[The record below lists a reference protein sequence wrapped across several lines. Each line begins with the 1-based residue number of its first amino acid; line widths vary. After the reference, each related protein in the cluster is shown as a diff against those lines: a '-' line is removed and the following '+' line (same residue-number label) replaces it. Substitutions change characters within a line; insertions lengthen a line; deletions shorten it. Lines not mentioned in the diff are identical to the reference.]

1 VRDILQKWEMPKDA
15 FKESTK
21 GESLKG
27 FEHDSKRKIHNGETK
42 IKMGATGQK
51 VVTQTEGRKNRGG
64 TVERQMERNDC
75 WLIHTKWVS
84 VTRKRIMK
92 PEN

>member
-27 FEHDSKRKIHNGETK
+27 FEPDSKRKIHNGETK
-42 IKMGATGQK
+42 IKMGTTGQK
-51 VVTQTEGRKNRGG
+51 VVTQKEGRKN
-64 TVERQMERNDC
+64 
-75 WLIHTKWVS
+75 
-84 VTRKRIMK
+84 
-92 PEN
+92 